1 MSTVIVVLGQVDS
14 VCRRDL
20 ENFEN
25 VLFYNKNNFL
35 ETTKFK
41 DIKFFTLSDFM
52 DIINNDEIKSTE
64 HWFGYIR
71 LESMEGILWAVQEI
85 LH

>member
-14 VCRRDL
+14 VDRRDL

-25 VLFYNKNNFL
+25 ELFYDKNNFL
-35 ETTKFK
+35 ETTKLK
-41 DIKFFTLSDFM
+41 DVKFFTLSDFM
-52 DIINNDEIKSTE
+52 DNINNDEIKSTE

-71 LESMEGILWAVQEI
+71 LELVGSIL
-85 LH
+85 

>member
-1 MSTVIVVLGQVDS
+1 MNTAIVLGQVDS
-14 VCRRDL
+14 INRIDL

-25 VLFYNKNNFL
+25 ELFYDKNNFL
-35 ETTKFK
+35 ETTKLE
-41 DIKFFTLSDFM
+41 DVRILSLSEFM

-71 LESMEGILWAVQEI
+71 LESMKGVL
-85 LH
+85 